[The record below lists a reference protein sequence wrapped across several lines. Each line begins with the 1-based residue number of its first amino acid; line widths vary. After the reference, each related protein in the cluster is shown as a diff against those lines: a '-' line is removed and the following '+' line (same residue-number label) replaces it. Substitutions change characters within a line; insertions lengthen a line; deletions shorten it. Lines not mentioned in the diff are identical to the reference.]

1 MFIVYICSFY
11 DLLLLMNYI
20 VPVYFTIL
28 FIVVGN
34 DNDLEGGQ
42 GSGNDDNSG
51 KLFDDEKEG
60 VAYSWSFYHFTFAM
74 ATLFLMMTLTN
85 WYS

>member
-1 MFIVYICSFY
+1 MFTFVNF
-11 DLLLLMNYI
+11 MNLVNYVLPI
-20 VPVYFTIL
+20 YFIIL

-34 DNDLEGGQ
+34 DSDLEGGQ

>member
-1 MFIVYICSFY
+1 MLNIQYIY
-11 DLLLLMNYI
+11 
-20 VPVYFTIL
+20 IL

-34 DNDLEGGQ
+34 DSDLEGGPV
-42 GSGNDDNSG
+42 SGNDDNSG

>member
-1 MFIVYICSFY
+1 MQFVLIF
-11 DLLLLMNYI
+11 L
-20 VPVYFTIL
+20 
-28 FIVVGN
+28 VGN
-34 DNDLEGGQ
+34 GNDLEGGQ
-42 GSGNDDNSG
+42 TSEDDHSG

>member
-1 MFIVYICSFY
+1 
-11 DLLLLMNYI
+11 MNYA
-20 VPVYFTIL
+20 VPIYFTIL

-42 GSGNDDNSG
+42 GSSNDDTSG

>member
-1 MFIVYICSFY
+1 MNLVNYVLPIYFI
-11 DLLLLMNYI
+11 
-20 VPVYFTIL
+20 IL

-34 DNDLEGGQ
+34 DSDLEGGQ

>member
-1 MFIVYICSFY
+1 MTADFY
-11 DLLLLMNYI
+11 LYNVILHINYI
-20 VPVYFTIL
+20 LYI
-28 FIVVGN
+28 IVVGN
-34 DNDLEGGQ
+34 DSDLEGGQ
-42 GSGNDDNSG
+42 TSRNDNDDNSG
-51 KLFDDEKEG
+51 KMFDDEKEG

>member
-1 MFIVYICSFY
+1 MFVCLVDS
-11 DLLLLMNYI
+11 
-20 VPVYFTIL
+20 
-28 FIVVGN
+28 
-34 DNDLEGGQ
+34 DLEGGQ
-42 GSGNDDNSG
+42 VSGNDDNSG
-51 KLFDDEKEG
+51 KLFDDEQDG